1 MAKNIRIEGIY
12 GDFQV
17 MIFKTLNNNDAY
29 EDFTKRNRPYKKV

>member
-1 MAKNIRIEGIY
+1 MEQNEHIVDMY

-29 EDFTKRNRPYKKV
+29 EDFTKRNRPYKEV